1 MPDTA
6 SVLLNLAYQ
15 HATYTC
21 MMKCIFDKNS
31 NPGEKPLAGSR
42 MNGFMLFNIC
52 FLVSIIFKHA
62 IKLASLDSSGIQEIV
77 HFLSSH
83 CLTLNIKLH
92 EHILAYNSIRFFHNS
107 SRIYYVLYC
116 FV

>member
-1 MPDTA
+1 MTHFTAHQRSTMPDTA

-83 CLTLNIKLH
+83 CMESVTLNIELN
-92 EHILAYNSIRFFHNS
+92 EHIYLHTIH
-107 SRIYYVLYC
+107 
-116 FV
+116 